1 MVRLRKKADSVKLQ
15 GTMAVC
21 CVQRWV
27 PVCVIDSNIPTCT
40 VRGSGSA
47 CQLVLWQQKRR

>member
-47 CQLVLWQQKRR
+47 CQLVL